1 MNPRAR
7 LAAANRLQRSKPF
20 KIVATIV
27 IALLAIVTVS
37 TYAINKALPEDAGA
51 SAAPLPQAERD
62 TALDPNLAQDPAQAQ
77 ELTEEE
83 KNYRSAIEA
92 GQQAFARVR
101 HGQSDWQS
109 VAFAAVVIAALSIG
123 VVWLGLGLTYLALL
137 ASAAAVGVPLLRIDA
152 TATLGQVFL
161 GVVALTASFVAL
173 LQFVRILLS
182 HPGPVSSI
190 ARIVLDEAVR
200 MRVSLVFIVILIIG
214 LSALPNALD
223 AAQPL
228 RYRVQ
233 SFMSF
238 STGLSFWTVAVLT
251 LLFSAATVSFEQ
263 RDKIIWQTMTKPVS
277 AAKYILGKWVGVC
290 ALNAILLAVCASGI
304 FLFVEY
310 LRNQPALGE
319 RAAFVSA
326 EGGQGD
332 LTEDRWLLETQVLN
346 ARVAVVNEE
355 PFTKAT
361 PAFQEGA
368 RKFIADRQALDNR
381 FGATAGERAKITD
394 DLYKGAITEYRS
406 IEPGNSER
414 YIFRGLAWARDH
426 QKLLNFRHRIDAGTN
441 RPDQFYDVTF
451 QFTDSSRLIQRM
463 AGGYWHTA
471 TVYPTA
477 IHTVTQADI
486 DNAQPEDR
494 EGLRD
499 LDGSL
504 VVLVINADVGTGYA
518 NPDTIIFPP
527 GGLEISYEVGSY
539 RLNFVRAM
547 IILWAKL
554 AFLAIVAIWAATFL
568 SFPVAC
574 LVAFGVFLAAE
585 GSGFLR
591 QSLES
596 FATTDREGNLQVFNL
611 ISSGVTTVV
620 ATAFSLYSDLKPTAR
635 LVQGQLIPV
644 ASVFRGALFIAAA
657 SSLLYLAAVITFR
670 RRELAT
676 YSGR

>member
-37 TYAINKALPEDAGA
+37 TYAINKALPEDAR
-51 SAAPLPQAERD
+51 AAAGPVPQAERD
-62 TALDPNLAQDPAQAQ
+62 TALDTNLDQPQDQ

-83 KNYRSAIEA
+83 RNYRSAIEA

-101 HGQSDWQS
+101 QGQSDWQS

-137 ASAAAVGVPLLRIDA
+137 ALAAAVGVPLLRIDA

-161 GVVALTASFVAL
+161 GIVALTASFVAL

-190 ARIVLDEAVR
+190 ARVVLDEAVR

-277 AAKYILGKWVGVC
+277 AARYILGKWVGVC

-326 EGGQGD
+326 EGAQGD

-414 YIFRGLAWARDH
+414 YIFRGLGWARDH
-426 QKLLNFRHRIDAGTN
+426 DKLLTFRHRIDAGTN

-451 QFTDSSRLIQRM
+451 QFTDTSRLIQRM

-477 IHTVTQADI
+477 IHSVTQADI

-494 EGLRD
+494 EELRN

-504 VVLVINADVGTGYA
+504 VVQVINANLGTGYA

-547 IILWAKL
+547 VILWAKL

-591 QSLES
+591 QSLDS
-596 FATTDREGNLQVFNL
+596 FATTDREGNLQIFNL

-620 ATAFSLYSDLKPTAR
+620 AGAFSLYSDLKPTSR

-644 ASVFRGALFIAAA
+644 ASVLRGALFIAAA
-657 SSLLYLAAVITFR
+657 SSLLYLAAVVTLR